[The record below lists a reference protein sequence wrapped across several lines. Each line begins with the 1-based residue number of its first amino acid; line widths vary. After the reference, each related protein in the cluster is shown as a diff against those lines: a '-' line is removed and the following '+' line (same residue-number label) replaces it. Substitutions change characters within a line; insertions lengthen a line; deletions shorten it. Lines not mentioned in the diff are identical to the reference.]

1 MLVSNILDV
10 VDENINV
17 YVKDICNEYIITYY
31 DGKNTISTKVLDYPV
46 EHITT
51 TDNGGIILD
60 IAYDIVDFN
69 DLNCEALLECL
80 SNYIYRVC
88 PYENF
93 SDITL
98 TELTE
103 CAYEFWKMSEYTI
116 DKYGNW
122 YDEDFHKI

>member
-10 VDENINV
+10 VDENKNV
-17 YVKDICNEYIITYY
+17 YVNDICNGYIITYY
-31 DGKNTISTKVLDYPV
+31 DGKNTISTNVLNYPV

-60 IAYDIVDFN
+60 IAYDIINFN

-88 PYENF
+88 PYADF

-98 TELTE
+98 TDLTE
-103 CAYEFWKMSEYTI
+103 CAYEFWKNGDYTI

-122 YDEDFHKI
+122 YDEDFQKI